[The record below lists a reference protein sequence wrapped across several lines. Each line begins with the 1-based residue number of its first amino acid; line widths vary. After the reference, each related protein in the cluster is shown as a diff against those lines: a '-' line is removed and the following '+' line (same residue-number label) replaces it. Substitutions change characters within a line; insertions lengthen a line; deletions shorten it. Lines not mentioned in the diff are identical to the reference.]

1 MGCEKREIVF
11 RSPDFLCRSLFIP
24 KKEHKAP
31 FTPALSSKYILEKTQ
46 SIRLGE
52 SKHHG

>member
-11 RSPDFLCRSLFIP
+11 RSPDFLCRLLFIP

-31 FTPALSSKYILEKTQ
+31 SPVKLAFSIKHCAAYEHPLQSSHL
-46 SIRLGE
+46 
-52 SKHHG
+52 